1 MVGKRPLPF
10 SRVPYGLSQEDA
22 GVFGSMR
29 DIKGGERPLAIG
41 EGGGLSLE
49 WDTDEEREEWLSQA
63 LLTLRAAEEMLLGDL
78 AGDCI
83 ANSFLAM
90 IYAARAVLV
99 GREGEVT
106 TWEEVIRRFREAAVD
121 SGMSP
126 ENRRALLVVA
136 ELYRRVF
143 VAGDM
148 EADPVTASACLDDAR
163 SFLEEVAGKLGFT
176 MPDEEEADEPWNP

>member
-1 MVGKRPLPF
+1 MNL
-10 SRVPYGLSQEDA
+10 D
-22 GVFGSMR
+22 
-29 DIKGGERPLAIG
+29 
-41 EGGGLSLE
+41 

-63 LLTLRAAEEMLLGDL
+63 LLTLHAAEEMLLGDL
-78 AGDCI
+78 TEDCI

-106 TWEEVIRRFREAAVD
+106 TWEEVIHRFKEAALD

-126 ENRRALLVVA
+126 ENRRALPVVA

-163 SFLEEVAGKLGFT
+163 SFLEEVAGKMGFA
-176 MPDEEEADEPWNP
+176 MPDEEAADEPWDL